1 MWTATHRER
10 YKDDGRRYPSD
21 LTDTEWE
28 TIKRIKGLCGAQP
41 PHKPCWTNAVVLVE
55 WSGTVEPARVS
66 GLAGQPGTYI
76 RWNFHAARLAPE
88 SIAGA
93 EGPSENRR

>member
-41 PHKPCWTNAVVLVE
+41 PHKPCWTNAVVLGV
-55 WSGTVEPARVS
+55 GRVV
-66 GLAGQPGTYI
+66 
-76 RWNFHAARLAPE
+76 WNR
-88 SIAGA
+88 G
-93 EGPSENRR
+93 NRRG